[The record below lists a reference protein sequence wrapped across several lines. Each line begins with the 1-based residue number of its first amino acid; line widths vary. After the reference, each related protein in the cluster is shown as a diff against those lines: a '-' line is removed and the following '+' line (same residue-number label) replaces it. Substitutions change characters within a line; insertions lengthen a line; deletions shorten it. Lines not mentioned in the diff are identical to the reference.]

1 VKSSRYIC
9 AYFINN
15 NIHVSTIMRKYIS
28 ENGNE
33 FSILQTE
40 KVNDAQYYDNLILC
54 GADEID
60 YKILCSSYKTNNKKK
75 CFIIHVKV

>member
-1 VKSSRYIC
+1 
-9 AYFINN
+9 
-15 NIHVSTIMRKYIS
+15 MRKYIS